1 MSKLLITDQ
10 KKEEIRD
17 VADIVDVV
25 SDYVKLRR
33 AGSGFTGLCPFHN
46 EKTPSF
52 HVTPRL
58 GIFKC
63 FGCGAGGDVFNF
75 VMQMEGVGF
84 MEAMRTLADRYNIEL
99 PQEENPEYDARTQLT
114 EGIYHALRFAG
125 VFYHQQLMGEDAGEK
140 ARNYLLKRGL
150 KIPTIKKY
158 GLGFSPDS
166 MDSLYKQAIDQG
178 INEMYLA
185 EAGLIKYSENTQRPY
200 DVFRGRLMFPIFS
213 TSGKVIAFGGR
224 IMEKDGGPKYIN
236 SPQTKVYNKSEVI
249 YGIHLAKNEIRKAD
263 QAILVEGYMDVISM
277 WQHDVKNVVAT
288 SGTSVTDGQMR
299 LLRNYSENMLMVYDA
314 DNAGQNAMIRG
325 LDVALSQGLSVQLM
339 HLPEGE
345 DPDSFVQKFGS
356 ESFREYS
363 REHAKDF
370 ITFMVQRAEELQQ
383 WDDPNQRRKV
393 ITDILKS
400 VSIISDLVMQET
412 LVRQLRKL
420 SGVGDKALFDELGK
434 HIAARKNEM
443 MRDQQ
448 RQRLRDERQ
457 SVEPIPAPTES
468 QPPGSITYGG
478 PQPTVRK
485 RPKKRPNYEKEI
497 IRLMVEHGDDMVF
510 YIGNLINDEHFEDE
524 DLRIFFQDIIQRYSE
539 EKEISVE
546 AYTERDHPFPAL
558 LGEILIERHAVSERG
573 NQKRTTK
580 IMKDADPFATARGAL
595 KRIKIAFLQRK
606 RDEIIDRTTSENEE
620 ERTVMLQK
628 LTEVRKS
635 LLRFEQINAEELFPS
650 LDDLLKQV
658 N

>member
-1 MSKLLITDQ
+1 MSKTLITDQ

-17 VADIVDVV
+17 AADIVDVI

-46 EKTPSF
+46 EKSPSF

-84 MEAMRTLADRYNIEL
+84 IEAMRTLADRYNIEL

-125 VFYHQQLMGEDAGEK
+125 VFYHQQLMGEDIGEK
-140 ARNYLLKRGL
+140 SRNYLLKRGL
-150 KIPTIKKY
+150 KVPTIKKF

-166 MDSLYKQAIDQG
+166 MDSLYNHAIEQG

-185 EAGLIKYSENTQRPY
+185 EAGLIKYSENNQRAY

-213 TSGKVIAFGGR
+213 TSGKVIGFGGR
-224 IMEKDGGPKYIN
+224 VMEKDGGPKYIN
-236 SPQTKVYNKSEVI
+236 SPQTKVYNKSEVM
-249 YGIHLAKNEIRKAD
+249 YGIHLARNEIRKAD

-277 WQHDVKNVVAT
+277 WQHEVRNVVAT

-299 LLRNYSENMLMVYDA
+299 LLRNYSENLLMVYDA

-325 LDVALSQGLSVQLM
+325 LDVALSQGLGVQLM

-363 REHAKDF
+363 RDHAKDF
-370 ITFMVQRAEELQQ
+370 ITFMVERAEDQNLWE
-383 WDDPNQRRKV
+383 DPIKRRKV
-393 ITDILKS
+393 ISEILKS
-400 VSIISDLVMQET
+400 VSIITDQVMRET

-434 HIAARKNEM
+434 HISSRKNELL
-443 MRDQQ
+443 RDQQ
-448 RQRLRDERQ
+448 RERMREEREQ
-457 SVEPIPAPTES
+457 SGIPVPPNEEVS
-468 QPPGSITYGG
+468 PGSVTYGA
-478 PQPTVRK
+478 PQKTVRQ

-524 DLRIFFQDIIQRYSE
+524 DLKIFFQDIIKLYSE

-580 IMKDADPFATARGAL
+580 ILKDSDPFATARGAL
-595 KRIKIAFLQRK
+595 KSIKIAFQK
-606 RDEIIDRTTSENEE
+606 RISEDLIKKSTLETGDERNTT
-620 ERTVMLQK
+620 LLK

-635 LLRFEQINAEELFPS
+635 LLRYEKESSENLFPS
-650 LDDLLKQV
+650 FEELMKQI